1 MATKKKVEYIP
12 KAEPLTIKATSRVSI
27 KVRTKKGDETFYT
40 LEYTEERMIPDVP
53 DVDIQ
58 AERKALWDTVNTE
71 VDNQVQ
77 DVYDANA
84 K

>member
-1 MATKKKVEYIP
+1 MPTKKKVEYVP
-12 KAEPLTIKATSRVSI
+12 KAEPLTIKATSRVSV
-27 KVRTKKGDETFYT
+27 KVHTKKGDETFYT
-40 LEYTEERMIPDVP
+40 LEYTEERMIPDIP